1 MKKTSWFVLLA
12 ICVAACSRQAAS
24 EKQPQKQ
31 KTVASAPVRSP
42 VTGLSSAG
50 SPDDILVTVNGDSL
64 TRGEADAEAG
74 YRLAPM
80 LNQIPPDQQEN
91 ALASARRE
99 VTEQFVYKTLVRQ
112 EADRRKIEASKEEE
126 EKALADIA
134 ARLPEGV
141 TIEDVLKNSPIG
153 EEQMREQVRLGIRVR
168 KLFDEVSADAGNV
181 TESEIDDFIAAQGDK
196 LNMPETVRARHILIA
211 TSPEDDD
218 ATREAKKKK
227 AEETRQKLLDG
238 ADFAQLAAECS
249 DCPSKQRGGDLGTF
263 SKDKM
268 VKPFSDAAFAQKVN
282 EIGPVVETSFG
293 YHIIQVTE
301 HHEAGPVP
309 REKIAEALKAQKKD
323 RFLREWLEGLKSK
336 AKIEYGTSESDQ
348 EGASQPSAGV
358 PPPPE
363 KPEK

>member
-1 MKKTSWFVLLA
+1 
-12 ICVAACSRQAAS
+12 
-24 EKQPQKQ
+24 
-31 KTVASAPVRSP
+31 
-42 VTGLSSAG
+42 
-50 SPDDILVTVNGDSL
+50 
-64 TRGEADAEAG
+64 
-74 YRLAPM
+74 
-80 LNQIPPDQQEN
+80 
-91 ALASARRE
+91 
-99 VTEQFVYKTLVRQ
+99 
-112 EADRRKIEASKEEE
+112 
-126 EKALADIA
+126 
-134 ARLPEGV
+134 
-141 TIEDVLKNSPIG
+141 
-153 EEQMREQVRLGIRVR
+153 MREQVRLGIRVR

-181 TESEIDDFIAAQGDK
+181 SESEIDDFIATQGDK
-196 LNMPETVRARHILIA
+196 VNMPETVRARHILIA

-218 ATREAKKKK
+218 TTREAKKKK

-238 ADFAQLAAECS
+238 ADFAQMAAECS

-263 SKDKM
+263 SRDRM

-336 AKIEYGTSESDQ
+336 ATIEYGTSESDQ
-348 EGASQPSAGV
+348 AGASQPSADS